1 MNEWIDDTPSKFD
14 KYRASVI
21 KSVLETYVATLEE
34 VELIV
39 DQELDSLQDIL
50 HSSGS
55 VEEGATMLAL
65 LHDLE
70 DK

>member
-1 MNEWIDDTPSKFD
+1 MKKWTDDTPSKFAN
-14 KYRASVI
+14 YRAAVI
-21 KSVLETYVATLEE
+21 KSVLETYIATLNE

-39 DQELDSLQDIL
+39 DQELDTLQDIFYA
-50 HSSGS
+50 SGS

-65 LHDLE
+65 LQDLE